1 MTQAHLTFGG
11 SFAYRRCALKI
22 DFVSAQVN
30 PLAALGG
37 PGFGSQHVHVA
48 ALAREL
54 GRRGHDVTVYTR
66 RDAQNVPGRV
76 RIGPG
81 VTVEHVPAGP
91 ARELP
96 HDKQLPCMAEFG
108 AYLADR
114 WLREPPDLVHAH
126 YWMSGLAALAGAR
139 EMRLPVVQTFHGLG
153 MPSSRRSAG
162 EDPGP
167 AARVRLE
174 AAIAR
179 GVDAIVATSS
189 DEAFGLVRL
198 GVQRHLIRVIPSG
211 VDTGQFTPDG
221 PAPQRGGRPRLLTV
235 GRLAPHTGLEEIL
248 QALAAVPDCEL
259 VIAGGPAKAKL
270 RQDREYRRLA
280 KMAGQLGVATR
291 VKFCGRVSHRE
302 MPGMLRS
309 ADVVVSVPWH
319 GPAGLVPLEAMACGT
334 PVVASAV
341 GGHQDTIIDGTTGVL
356 VPPRQ
361 PDVLARR
368 IRDLL
373 ASPMLCQGLGIA
385 AADRAVARYSWERIG
400 QETLAIY
407 QQARRAQRSEPVAVP
422 AAPGAA
428 H

>member
-1 MTQAHLTFGG
+1 M
-11 SFAYRRCALKI
+11 KI

-30 PLAALGG
+30 PLAAIGG
-37 PGFGSQHVHVA
+37 PGFGSQHIHVA

-54 GRRGHDVTVYTR
+54 GRRGHKITVYTR
-66 RDAQNVPGRV
+66 RDSQNVPAQV
-76 RIGPG
+76 RIAPR

-96 HDKQLPCMAEFG
+96 QDKQLSFMAEFG

-114 WLREPPDLVHAH
+114 WLREPPDMVHAH
-126 YWMSGLAALAGAR
+126 YWMSGLAALTGAR
-139 EMRLPVVQTFHGLG
+139 ELRLPVVQTFHGLG
-153 MPSSRRSAG
+153 VPSRRRAAG

-189 DEAFGLVRL
+189 DEAFALVRL
-198 GVQRHLIRVIPSG
+198 GVPRHLIRVVPSG

-221 PAPQRGGRPRLLTV
+221 PAAQRGDQPRLLTV
-235 GRLAPHTGLEEIL
+235 GRLGQHTGLEEIL
-248 QALAAVPDCEL
+248 QALAGVPDCEL
-259 VIAGGPAKAKL
+259 LIAGGPAKAKL

-280 KMAGQLGVATR
+280 KLAGQLGVASR
-291 VKFCGRVSHRE
+291 VKFCGRVSHQE
-302 MPGMLRS
+302 MPGMFRS
-309 ADVVVSVPWH
+309 ADLVVSVPWH
-319 GPAGLVPLEAMACGT
+319 GPSGVVPLEAMACGT

-341 GGHQDTIIDGTTGVL
+341 GGHQDTVVDGTTGVL

-361 PDVLARR
+361 PEMLARR

-400 QETLAIY
+400 QETLAVY
-407 QQARRAQRSEPVAVP
+407 QRIHRAQRSEPAAAAAP
-422 AAPGAA
+422 AAPQAR
-428 H
+428 